1 MYFQVMI
8 FRSLGKRL
16 AGSGRVASF
25 GPSFGGAGI
34 RTGALYAMWG
44 AFAGSLFYIFVVV
57 EGRAI
62 VNDWKFA
69 LVKKYPWLDQKDP
82 DEMD

>member
-57 EGRAI
+57 GGRPI